1 MKKQLYLTPLLSA
14 VILAGCGSSVTPSS
28 AASAIGE
35 AKAKAIALEHA
46 KVKEA
51 ELTKIHVEKET
62 KKGKAVYDIE
72 FETKTKEYDYTVTQE
87 KGEILSSS
95 ISNNMKDDDKKK
107 TTEDDKT
114 ADKNTQNN
122 VQTKA
127 TESTDNHASSQP
139 NTSDSTKEISAEKAK
154 AIALAHAKVTE
165 NNTQL
170 LKVKKERED
179 GIKVYSVEFYVGNTE
194 YDYDIARSNGK
205 IIQYDIDVEEQKHH
219 TPSTSIISLA
229 KARSIALQKVPGAT
243 SKNIHLSLDDEDDK
257 QVYEG
262 EIKYKQ
268 MEYDFEIDAKT
279 GTFLKWTSERD
290 DD

>member
-1 MKKQLYLTPLLSA
+1 MKKQLYLTTLLSA
-14 VILAGCGSSVTPSS
+14 VILAGCGSAVTPSS
-28 AASAIGE
+28 AASDIGE
-35 AKAKAIALEHA
+35 AKAKAIAMEHA

-95 ISNNMKDDDKKK
+95 ISNNTNDDKKK
-107 TTEDDKT
+107 ATEDNKT
-114 ADKNTQNN
+114 ADKNTQNDA
-122 VQTKA
+122 QTNA

-179 GIKVYSVEFYVGNTE
+179 GIKAYSVEFYVGNTE

-243 SKNIHLSLDDEDDK
+243 SKNIHLSLDDEDGK

-279 GTFLKWTSERD
+279 GNFLKWTSERD

>member
-1 MKKQLYLTPLLSA
+1 MKKQLYLTTLLSA

-28 AASAIGE
+28 AASDIGE

-219 TPSTSIISLA
+219 TPSTSI
-229 KARSIALQKVPGAT
+229 
-243 SKNIHLSLDDEDDK
+243 
-257 QVYEG
+257 
-262 EIKYKQ
+262 
-268 MEYDFEIDAKT
+268 
-279 GTFLKWTSERD
+279 
-290 DD
+290 

>member
-1 MKKQLYLTPLLSA
+1 MKKQLYLTTLLSA
-14 VILAGCGSSVTPSS
+14 VILAGCGSAVTPSS
-28 AASAIGE
+28 AASDIGE
-35 AKAKAIALEHA
+35 AKAKAIAMEHA

-95 ISNNMKDDDKKK
+95 ISNNTNDDKKK
-107 TTEDDKT
+107 ATEDNKT
-114 ADKNTQNN
+114 ADKNTQNDA
-122 VQTKA
+122 QTNA

-243 SKNIHLSLDDEDDK
+243 SKNIHLSLDDEDGK

-279 GTFLKWTSERD
+279 GNFLKWTSERD

>member
-1 MKKQLYLTPLLSA
+1 MKKQLYLTTLLSA
-14 VILAGCGSSVTPSS
+14 VILAGCGSAVTPSS
-28 AASAIGE
+28 AASDIGE
-35 AKAKAIALEHA
+35 AKAKAIAMEHA

-95 ISNNMKDDDKKK
+95 ISNNTNDDKKK
-107 TTEDDKT
+107 ATEDNKT
-114 ADKNTQNN
+114 ADKNTQNDA
-122 VQTKA
+122 QTNA

-179 GIKVYSVEFYVGNTE
+179 GIKAYSVEFYVGNTE

-243 SKNIHLSLDDEDDK
+243 SKNIHLSLDDEDSK

-279 GTFLKWTSERD
+279 GNFLKWTSERD

>member
-1 MKKQLYLTPLLSA
+1 
-14 VILAGCGSSVTPSS
+14 
-28 AASAIGE
+28 
-35 AKAKAIALEHA
+35 
-46 KVKEA
+46 
-51 ELTKIHVEKET
+51 
-62 KKGKAVYDIE
+62 
-72 FETKTKEYDYTVTQE
+72 
-87 KGEILSSS
+87 
-95 ISNNMKDDDKKK
+95 MKDDDKKK

-139 NTSDSTKEISAEKAK
+139 NTSDSTKELSAEKAK